1 MLSFLE
7 KLLPTK
13 QTRIIATATWS
24 LALSVPFLAEAL
36 QKLGLNIEYLSKPE
50 VRIILGLLV
59 FCLGLI
65 FLVYSV
71 VCSLNVHIENQKD
84 NIKLK
89 FGIYWDK
96 DNNPLCPSCKL
107 PVSFGKYVVGG
118 TGYRC
123 FSCKQTF
130 PLTDD
135 VGNRLKPEQ
144 AIQNL

>member
-1 MLSFLE
+1 M
-7 KLLPTK
+7 
-13 QTRIIATATWS
+13 IAAATS
-24 LALSVPFLAEAL
+24 PLALGVPFLAEAL
-36 QKLGLNIEYLSKPE
+36 QKLGLNIEYLSRPE

-65 FLVYSV
+65 FLVYSL
-71 VCSLNVHIENQKD
+71 VCSFNVQIEKQKD

-107 PVSFGKYVVGG
+107 PVSYGKYAIGG

-123 FSCKQTF
+123 FSCTKTF